1 MDVLLDEHGID
12 EAVAEYMRQLIR
24 ERLTTKMLEMVDEL
38 QLLYS
43 HDSRGGANV
52 FPVRAGTFGRLVL
65 PNIFASTI
73 SCCLGCCNVAFATSD
88 IL

>member
-1 MDVLLDEHGID
+1 MSDVASAAGTTGSSLYMDVLLDEHGID

-43 HDSRGGANV
+43 HDTRGGANV
-52 FPVRAGTFGRLVL
+52 FPVRAGKRRRLQL
-65 PNIFASTI
+65 SM
-73 SCCLGCCNVAFATSD
+73 
-88 IL
+88 